1 MMPSLRLFD
10 GVALPGYGTMLFISF
25 VVGIILLDRRLRARA
40 LLPATLNYNAAWW
53 GTDIFISLV
62 VLLIG
67 VWAVFFSPTQWAW
80 LTRAAPAFRLVFRIG
95 AAALAAYL
103 IYGSIDHILVYRRKK
118 LIEREQF
125 TTYLS
130 LWILFSAII
139 GSRLLYI
146 FLHWSEFEHDLVGT
160 FAFWRG
166 GLQGLVFYG
175 GFVGALVLGLTFARL
190 NRVPL
195 LGLLDAA
202 TPSIMLGEFFTRIGC
217 FLNGCCFGKACG
229 LPWAVT
235 FPPDAPASVVGG
247 PVHPTEL
254 YSSLAGLIL
263 FIIALLFERRKWR
276 SGMLFGVMLV
286 LYSAFRF
293 LIDFVRYYENAAN
306 LWTNQFIALG
316 LTAIGVAVIL
326 IARRQKPAVPPAA

>member
-1 MMPSLRLFD
+1 MMPSLHLF
-10 GVALPGYGTMLFISF
+10 GRVALPGYGLMLFISF
-25 VVGIILLDRRLRARA
+25 VVGIFLFDRRLHKRA
-40 LLPATLNYNAAWW
+40 LIPAALKYDWAWW
-53 GTDIFISLV
+53 GTDAFITLV
-62 VLLIG
+62 VLVIG
-67 VWAVFFSPTQWAW
+67 IWAVFFSPQQWAW
-80 LTRAAPAFRLVFRIG
+80 LTRVTPALRLVFRIG

-103 IYGSIDHILVYRRKK
+103 IYGSIEHIVIYRRKK
-118 LIEREQF
+118 EIEGIQF
-125 TTYLS
+125 TTYIA

-166 GLQGLVFYG
+166 GLQGLIFYG
-175 GFVGALVLGLTFARL
+175 GFIGALTMGLVFARV

-195 LGLLDAA
+195 LSMLDAA
-202 TPSIMLGEFFTRIGC
+202 APSIMLGEFFTRIGC
-217 FLNGCCFGKACG
+217 FLNGCCFGKACD

-235 FPPDAPASVVGG
+235 FPREAPASVVSG
-247 PVHPTEL
+247 PVHPTQL

-263 FIIALLFERRKWR
+263 FGIALVLERRRWR
-276 SGMLFGVMLV
+276 PGMLFGVMLI

-306 LWTNQFIALG
+306 LWTNQLIALG
-316 LTAIGVAVIL
+316 LTAIGVAVVL
-326 IARRQKPAVPPAA
+326 IARRQPATTPPA

>member
-1 MMPSLRLFD
+1 MMPSLRLF
-10 GVALPGYGTMLFISF
+10 GNFALPGYGTMLFISF
-25 VVGIILLDRRLRARA
+25 VVGVILLDRRLRARRI
-40 LLPATLNYNAAWW
+40 LPAELKYNWAWL
-53 GTDIFISLV
+53 GTDIFISLI

-67 VWAVFFSPTQWAW
+67 VWAVFFSPRQWDW
-80 LTRAAPAFRLVFRIG
+80 LARATTGFRLVFRIG
-95 AAALAAYL
+95 AAALAGYL
-103 IYGSIDHILVYRRKK
+103 IYGSIDHIIIYRRRKN
-118 LIEREQF
+118 IESDQF
-125 TTYLS
+125 TTYLT
-130 LWILFSAII
+130 LWILFAAIF
-139 GSRLLYI
+139 GSRLLYV

-166 GLQGLVFYG
+166 GLQGLIFYG
-175 GFVGALVLGLTFARL
+175 GFVAALVLGLTFARL
-190 NRVPL
+190 NRAPL

-229 LPWAVT
+229 MPWAVT
-235 FPPDAPASVVGG
+235 FPHDSPASVAG
-247 PVHPTEL
+247 PAVHPTQL

-263 FIIALLFERRKWR
+263 FGIALLLERRKWR
-276 SGMLFGVMLV
+276 SGMVFGVMLV

-326 IARRQKPAVPPAA
+326 IARRRTIADSG

>member
-1 MMPSLRLFD
+1 M
-10 GVALPGYGTMLFISF
+10 
-25 VVGIILLDRRLRARA
+25 
-40 LLPATLNYNAAWW
+40 
-53 GTDIFISLV
+53 
-62 VLLIG
+62 IG
-67 VWAVFFSPTQWAW
+67 VWAIFFSRQQWA
-80 LTRAAPAFRLVFRIG
+80 RLAHASTGFGVAFRIG
-95 AAALAAYL
+95 AAALSVYL
-103 IYGSIDHILVYRRKK
+103 IYGSIDHIVLCRRRKN
-118 LIEREQF
+118 IESSQF
-125 TTYLS
+125 TTYLT
-130 LWILFSAII
+130 LWILFAAIF

-146 FLHWSEFEHDLVGT
+146 FLHWQEFEHDLVGT

-175 GFVGALVLGLTFARL
+175 GFLGALVMGLTFARV

-202 TPSIMLGEFFTRIGC
+202 APSIMLGEFFTRIGC

-235 FPPDAPASVVGG
+235 FPTDSPAAVVGG
-247 PVHPTEL
+247 PVHPTQL

-263 FIIALLFERRKWR
+263 FGIALLLERRKWR
-276 SGMLFGVMLV
+276 PGILFGVMLI
-286 LYSAFRF
+286 LYSLFRF

-316 LTAIGVAVIL
+316 LTAIGVTVVL
-326 IARRQKPAVPPAA
+326 IARRRSTAGGSRSQVTEGFLRLSAIAYRLSF

>member
-1 MMPSLRLFD
+1 MMPSLRLF
-10 GVALPGYGTMLFISF
+10 GNVALPGYGTMLFLSF
-25 VVGIILLDRRLRARA
+25 VVGVILLDRRLRAHAMLPVELKYNRA
-40 LLPATLNYNAAWW
+40 WQ

-67 VWAVFFSPTQWAW
+67 VWAIFFSQQQWAW
-80 LTRAAPAFRLVFRIG
+80 LTRAAPAFRLVFRIA
-95 AAALAAYL
+95 AAALAIYL
-103 IYGSIDHILVYRRKK
+103 IYGSIDHIIVYRRRKS
-118 LIEREQF
+118 IESNQF
-125 TTYLS
+125 TTYLT

-175 GFVGALVLGLTFARL
+175 GFVAALALGLTFARM

-195 LGLLDAA
+195 LNLLDAA

-217 FLNGCCFGKACG
+217 FLNGCCFGRACG

-235 FPPDAPASVVGG
+235 FPRDSPALVVGG
-247 PVHPTEL
+247 PVHPTQL

-263 FIIALLFERRKWR
+263 FGIALLFERRKWR
-276 SGMLFGVMLV
+276 SGMLFGVMLI

-293 LIDFVRYYENAAN
+293 LIDFVRYYENSAN

-316 LTAIGVAVIL
+316 LTAIGVAVVV
-326 IARRQKPAVPPAA
+326 IARRHKPAGPPA

>member
-40 LLPATLNYNAAWW
+40 LLPATLNYGAAWW

-67 VWAVFFSPTQWAW
+67 IWAVIFSPTQWAW
-80 LTRAAPAFRLVFRIG
+80 LTRAAPAFRSTFRIG

-217 FLNGCCFGKACG
+217 FLNGCCFGKACS

-235 FPPDAPASVVGG
+235 FPSDAPASVVGG

-263 FIIALLFERRKWR
+263 FVIALLFERRKWR

-306 LWTNQFIALG
+306 LWTNQCIALG
-316 LTAIGVAVIL
+316 LTAIGVVVIL
-326 IARRQKPAVPPAA
+326 IARRNSQGIVPKA

>member
-1 MMPSLRLFD
+1 MLPSLRLF
-10 GVALPGYGTMLFISF
+10 GNFALPGYGTMLFISF
-25 VVGIILLDRRLRARA
+25 VVGVVLLDRRLRARA
-40 LLPATLNYNAAWW
+40 MLPAELKYNWAWQ
-53 GTDIFISLV
+53 GTDIFISV
-62 VLLIG
+62 IVLLIG
-67 VWAVFFSPTQWAW
+67 VWAVLFSPLQWAW
-80 LTRAAPAFRLVFRIG
+80 LSRATTGFRLVFRIG
-95 AAALAAYL
+95 AAALAIYL
-103 IYGSIDHILVYRRKK
+103 IYGSIDHIIVYRRRKN
-118 LIEREQF
+118 IESNQF
-125 TTYLS
+125 TTYLT
-130 LWILFSAII
+130 LWILFAAII

-175 GFVGALVLGLTFARL
+175 GFLGALVMGLLFARL

-202 TPSIMLGEFFTRIGC
+202 TPSVMLGEFFTRIGC
-217 FLNGCCFGKACG
+217 FLNGCCFGRACN

-235 FPPDAPASVVGG
+235 FPPNAPASVVGG

-263 FIIALLFERRKWR
+263 FGIALLFERRKWR
-276 SGMLFGVMLV
+276 SGMVFGVMLV

-326 IARRQKPAVPPAA
+326 IARRQKPAGSPAA